1 MKNRSPMR
9 IIELCAYVL
18 IIIAA
23 LIWMFTGGK
32 LYNPP
37 PYTPPPTTTQSA
49 EPIESPPSI
58 EVPREEVFPT

>member
-37 PYTPPPTTTQSA
+37 SYTPPPASTQSSA
-49 EPIESPPSI
+49 QTETPPTI
-58 EVPREEVFPT
+58 EVPMEEVFPT